1 MVVKLL
7 WNLGTLILLVN
18 VFHEKPKSKY
28 FLFCFVSNM
37 KGCGGENGE
46 KEFVTIF
53 FPLYPKVFLG
63 FEFFCCFFVFLV
75 VFFFWFNIVD
85 FFWNFPLE
93 SFAASFTGTEVNCH
107 RS

>member
-63 FEFFCCFFVFLV
+63 FEFFVCLFVCLFVLFFCFILFL
-75 VFFFWFNIVD
+75 FLCNC
-85 FFWNFPLE
+85 PLE